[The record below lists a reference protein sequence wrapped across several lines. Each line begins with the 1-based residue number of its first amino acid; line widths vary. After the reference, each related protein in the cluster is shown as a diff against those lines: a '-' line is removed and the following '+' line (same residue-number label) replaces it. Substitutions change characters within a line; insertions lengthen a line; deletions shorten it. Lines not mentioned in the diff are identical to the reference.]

1 MSIIDCGWFPVILCF
16 CMGGRRVSGVPL
28 NYYMTG
34 HASATSAHA
43 AVHSIPKYKKGNC
56 RSFFIFRD
64 TNTGGAEVPLSCN
77 NIRWNTQNLLYATNT
92 KNIIY
97 MQNKYYNLKL
107 WCGGE

>member
-43 AVHSIPKYKKGNC
+43 AVHSIPKYKKE
-56 RSFFIFRD
+56 
-64 TNTGGAEVPLSCN
+64 TAVPFLYLGIQTLAVLKCPCHV
-77 NIRWNTQNLLYATNT
+77 IILDGTPKTCCTQQTQ
-92 KNIIY
+92 KI
-97 MQNKYYNLKL
+97 
-107 WCGGE
+107 